1 MAHTSSVVGKRGSPI
16 YGCRLA
22 DKLATSPA
30 SSQRIA
36 AALDKRRPKACGPCN
51 VPADW
56 TLQSDSVDVP
66 QCRTATLDH
75 CWPSGPPSGSIPRR
89 RNKSRNGICG
99 AFEFPYEHAMVLPRY
114 QYQDA
119 RRSSPRPSTLYHS
132 LKAAFLIPL
141 TIWHA

>member
-1 MAHTSSVVGKRGSPI
+1 LSCPI
-16 YGCRLA
+16 YEGRLA

-36 AALDKRRPKACGPCN
+36 AALDKWRPKACGPCD
-51 VPADW
+51 VPAHW
-56 TLQSDSVDVP
+56 ALQSDSVDVP
-66 QCRTATLDH
+66 QCCTALPARHWT
-75 CWPSGPPSGSIPRR
+75 SGPPSGSIPRR

-119 RRSSPRPSTLYHS
+119 RRSYPRPSTLYHS